1 MIISRNSP
9 SGTLRFEVPNTYRI
23 CPGDTVRVQER
34 WF

>member
-1 MIISRNSP
+1 MIISRNLP
-9 SGTLRFEVPNTYRI
+9 SCTLRFEVPNTYRI